1 MDAEWVLLDEWEGVS
16 QILIIFLAV
25 STVPVQINWF
35 LSSCPSFPTGQN
47 LSVAYL
53 FLQNAFYAHYHLY
66 PLVISLQLACPA
78 VLPMFHL
85 MHVLV
90 SQLCPALCDTMD
102 CSPPGISVHGILQ
115 ARILE
120 WVAIPFSRGGFP
132 IQGSNLGL
140 PHCKQLLYHLRH
152 QGSPCFFLT
161 TSKPISYSFFYHA
174 LYRNIPVVLI
184 MPHPHPFIA

>member
-16 QILIIFLAV
+16 QILTIFLAV

-35 LSSCPSFPTGQN
+35 LSSCPPSFPTSQN

-66 PLVISLQLACPA
+66 PLVVSLQLACPA

-85 MHVLV
+85 MRVLV

-120 WVAIPFSRGGFP
+120 WVAIPFSRGASRSRDQTWVSHIAG
-132 IQGSNLGL
+132 
-140 PHCKQLLYHLRH
+140 
-152 QGSPCFFLT
+152 
-161 TSKPISYSFFYHA
+161 SFFTICATREAHVSSWLLPNLSLIHSFIM
-174 LYRNIPVVLI
+174 LYTVTSLW
-184 MPHPHPFIA
+184 F

>member
-1 MDAEWVLLDEWEGVS
+1 MS

-66 PLVISLQLACPA
+66 PLVVSLQLACPA

-120 WVAIPFSRGGFP
+120 WVVISFSRGSSSPRDLPWGTEP
-132 IQGSNLGL
+132 RSPALQAYSLPSEPPGKLLSSGLG
-140 PHCKQLLYHLRH
+140 
-152 QGSPCFFLT
+152 
-161 TSKPISYSFFYHA
+161 
-174 LYRNIPVVLI
+174 
-184 MPHPHPFIA
+184 